1 MNFIELTDSEFN
13 TPIYVNIEMICAFY
27 VEYYDGY
34 TTLKL
39 NNGISYSILEKT
51 EKVLEM
57 IDNALHE
64 SNKK

>member
-13 TPIYVNIEMICAFY
+13 TPIYVNIEMICA
-27 VEYYDGY
+27 
-34 TTLKL
+34 L

>member
-13 TPIYVNIEMICAFY
+13 LPIYVNIEMICAVY
-27 VEYYDGY
+27 VDYYDGY

-39 NNGISYSILEKT
+39 NSSDSYSVLEKP